1 MLLKVLVYNPQVNVL
16 QTIMEAVDTELTH
29 LNISEQLRAN
39 SSFMKIMATL
49 FHYGNQA
56 MNAAQLVIAVR
67 ALNLLP
73 LR

>member
-1 MLLKVLVYNPQVNVL
+1 MSD
-16 QTIMEAVDTELTH
+16 VDTELTQ
-29 LNISEQLRAN
+29 LELAPQLRAN

-49 FHYGNQA
+49 FYYGNAA
-56 MNAAQLVIAVR
+56 MNAAQLVVAVR

>member
-1 MLLKVLVYNPQVNVL
+1 MSSE
-16 QTIMEAVDTELTH
+16 IDTELVQ
-29 LNISEQLRAN
+29 LEISPQLRAN

-49 FHYGNQA
+49 FYYGNVS
-56 MNAAQLVIAVR
+56 MNAAQLVVAVR

>member
-1 MLLKVLVYNPQVNVL
+1 
-16 QTIMEAVDTELTH
+16 MESTAATEPTQMAVVDTELTQLH
-29 LNISEQLRAN
+29 ISEQLRAN

-56 MNAAQLVIAVR
+56 MNAAQLVVAVR

-73 LR
+73 LRYF

>member
-1 MLLKVLVYNPQVNVL
+1 
-16 QTIMEAVDTELTH
+16 MESTAATEPTQAAEVDTELTQ
-29 LNISEQLRAN
+29 LKISEQLRAN

-56 MNAAQLVIAVR
+56 MNAAQLVVAVR

-73 LR
+73 LRYF